1 MFEITDDAVTQINL
15 SRKQL
20 GEENLRLRISAR
32 YSPEYGI
39 AYKMGFDDAYE
50 TDVKLEI
57 NGVKVA
63 FDRDSEKMIK
73 GMTIDYRELDGQMQI
88 VFENPN
94 DVSPEEV
101 DPDAPSET

>member
-1 MFEITDDAVTQINL
+1 MFEITENAVTQIKL
-15 SRKQL
+15 SQEKL
-20 GEENLRLRISAR
+20 GEDSLRLRISAR

-57 NGVKVA
+57 NGIKVA

-73 GMTIDYRELDGQMQI
+73 GMKIDYRELDGQMQI

-94 DVSPEEV
+94 DV
-101 DPDAPSET
+101 DPKNVNSDESSEQ